1 MRPSKTKKR
10 KWVRDMNKPKRL
22 PLPVRRSMN
31 LTDKAYDQLRALN
44 DRYNLGNNYL
54 LVVLLENLDTFSD
67 PDALD
72 RAFKDF
78 IAEHGAPKKVT

>member
-1 MRPSKTKKR
+1 MVLMT
-10 KWVRDMNKPKRL
+10 KPKRL

-31 LTDKAYDQLRALN
+31 LTDKAYDQLRDLN

-72 RAFKDF
+72 KTFRDF
-78 IAEHGAPKKVT
+78 IAEYGAPSKET